1 MEIKLEDYITEEEKK
16 EIIISQF
23 KEDISKMF
31 GGDEY
36 STTGKDRDRIIKNSV
51 AHWITEYI
59 EKTLTEEDKNII
71 KENVMNTIRSKND
84 LSFYI
89 FQKPDV
95 WDRTEYTAYKII
107 QTAVKENEQ
116 FIKDKVTE
124 SIKQKFTLQD

>member
-1 MEIKLEDYITEEEKK
+1 MEIKIEDYITEEEKK
-16 EIIISQF
+16 EIVISQF
-23 KEDISKMF
+23 KEDVSKML
-31 GGDEY
+31 GGNEY
-36 STTGKDRDRIIKNSV
+36 TSTGKDRDRIIKNSV

-59 EKTLTEEDKNII
+59 EKTLTDEDKNTIR
-71 KENVMNTIRSKND
+71 ENVLDTIKNRND

-107 QTAVKENEQ
+107 QNAVKENEQ

-124 SIKQKFTLQD
+124 SIKQKFTLDI

>member
-1 MEIKLEDYITEEEKK
+1 MEIKIEDYITEEEKK
-16 EIIISQF
+16 EIVISQF
-23 KEDISKMF
+23 KEDVSKMF
-31 GGDEY
+31 GGNEY
-36 STTGKDRDRIIKNSV
+36 TSTGKDRDRIIKNSV

-59 EKTLTEEDKNII
+59 EKTLTDEDKNTIR
-71 KENVMNTIRSKND
+71 ENVLDTIKNRND

-107 QTAVKENEQ
+107 QNAVKENEQ

-124 SIKQKFTLQD
+124 SIKQKFTLDI

>member
-1 MEIKLEDYITEEEKK
+1 MEIKIEDYITEEEKK
-16 EIIISQF
+16 EIVISQF
-23 KEDISKMF
+23 KEDVSKMF
-31 GGDEY
+31 GGNEY
-36 STTGKDRDRIIKNSV
+36 TSTGKDRDRIIKNSV

-59 EKTLTEEDKNII
+59 EKTLTDEDKNTIR
-71 KENVMNTIRSKND
+71 ENVLDTIKNRND

-107 QTAVKENEQ
+107 QNAVKENGQ

-124 SIKQKFTLQD
+124 SIKQKFTLDI